1 MNDIGTW
8 LREQIEA
15 ASPEATDDPEAA
27 FRMAMACAALSGAN
41 ASAFGMDVPADL
53 ANGDELK
60 QLAIATLKRWVP
72 KLDSEGKE
80 RLKKMLAEYK
90 LAGG

>member
-8 LREQIEA
+8 LKEQIEA
-15 ASPEATDDPEAA
+15 SSPEATEDTEAA

-53 ANGDELK
+53 ANRDELK
-60 QLAIATLKRWVP
+60 ALAIDALKRWLP
-72 KLDSEGKE
+72 KLDPDGKE
-80 RLKKMLAEYK
+80 RLKKMLSEYK
-90 LAGG
+90 LTGT